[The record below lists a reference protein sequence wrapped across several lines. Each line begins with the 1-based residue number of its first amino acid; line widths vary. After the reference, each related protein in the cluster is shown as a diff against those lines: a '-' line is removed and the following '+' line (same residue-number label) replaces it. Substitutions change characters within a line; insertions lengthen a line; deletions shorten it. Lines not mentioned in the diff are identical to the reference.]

1 MKDLEKL
8 IETIKTSTGSKE
20 VFDYNS
26 VCNRLIELASI
37 KNKIE
42 TSIDILKESLESQK
56 DRMPYKNDMG
66 EIVVESKSTYDFDI
80 KAIKKELPEEIFIE
94 AVSITKSRIKDAI
107 TEKDT
112 EKKKELIKVYTAIIE
127 KYQTK
132 RSDREYFKVTA
143 YKQEKKATGTI
154 IVK

>member
-80 KAIKKELPEEIFIE
+80 KAIKKEL
-94 AVSITKSRIKDAI
+94 
-107 TEKDT
+107 
-112 EKKKELIKVYTAIIE
+112 IKVYTAIIE